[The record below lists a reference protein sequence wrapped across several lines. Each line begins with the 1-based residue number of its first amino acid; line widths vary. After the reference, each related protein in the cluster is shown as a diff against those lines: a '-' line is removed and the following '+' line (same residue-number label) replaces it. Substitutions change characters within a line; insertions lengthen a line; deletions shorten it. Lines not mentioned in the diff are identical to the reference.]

1 MGDDAIEVNHNQAA
15 RRFEVEVGGSR
26 ALLEYERVGDRV
38 VFLHTEVPAA
48 LEGRGIGSA
57 LARAA
62 LDDARAQGLAAVP
75 RCSFVRGYIERH
87 PEYRPLVDAAGQAA
101 QGAAE

>member
-15 RRFEVEVGGSR
+15 RWFEVEVGGPR
-26 ALLEYERVGDRV
+26 ALLEYERAGDRV
-38 VFLHTEVPAA
+38 VFLHTAVPAT

-62 LDDARAQGLAAVP
+62 MDDARAQGLTMVP
-75 RCSFVRGYIERH
+75 RCSFVRGYIEHH
-87 PEYRPLVDAAGQAA
+87 PEYRSLVDAAGQAA